1 VRCGGHYGEDVA
13 VAHELLGG
21 SFASVR
27 KLINLMPDAE
37 RMILISVFFFSVCL
51 AKMIKNNH
59 PRLILTGMMTFT
71 YT

>member
-51 AKMIKNNH
+51 AKEKNFGQYSVFRLEFW
-59 PRLILTGMMTFT
+59 PR
-71 YT
+71 